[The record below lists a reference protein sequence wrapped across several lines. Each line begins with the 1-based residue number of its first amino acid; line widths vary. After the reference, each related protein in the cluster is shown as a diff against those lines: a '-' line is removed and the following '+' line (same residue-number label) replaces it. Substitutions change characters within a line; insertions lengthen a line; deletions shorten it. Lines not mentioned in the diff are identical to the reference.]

1 MAYLF
6 LSDFI
11 VEVGYGVGE
20 FSSEHEKLDFIPL
33 TLAEIVKGYVDKRHL
48 LNVFLLRRQI
58 KIYIRKHMTA
68 DGLSYVDPPFGQET
82 SFPEDYFEGDLYVF
96 LTNVLTL
103 LDLETK
109 RRVREFFRLNRTV

>member
-1 MAYLF
+1 MAYG
-6 LSDFI
+6 SITDFMHD
-11 VEVGYGVGE
+11 VGDGVGE
-20 FSSEHEKLDFIPL
+20 FLRDEEKQDFTPLRLD
-33 TLAEIVKGYVDKRHL
+33 EIVKNYIDERGFLSIFILSRQVNAYIKK
-48 LNVFLLRRQI
+48 NV
-58 KIYIRKHMTA
+58 TA
-68 DGLSYVDPPFGQET
+68 QGLAYVDPPFGQET